1 MAGKAERRPPV
12 ELTNLDAHASGA
24 LQDRDVPLGAVV
36 DDAHL
41 PARAKDAHGLT
52 KRLGAFVVAGDVAQG
67 QAAEHHVER
76 LGRKGEI
83 PCVGIDDVD
92 TLADA
97 LEHRVALGGCP
108 AIARLVAQPPD
119 IDSGRTAP
127 GEATGRRDEDGAPAA
142 ADVEHVLV
150 ASQAEV
156 VEQLLPDRSLA
167 RTCGVEV
174 ARGDAGHGH
183 GRHLRHSADK
193 ALVSSP
199 RPAVTSQQAGSDEDE
214 ERNAEV
220 PSIDAVAGSISL
232 HLTECA
238 NHRGRPSTTISTELA
253 AQGR

>member
-12 ELTNLDAHASGA
+12 ELTNLDVLASGA
-24 LQDRDVPLGAVV
+24 LKDRDVPLGVVV
-36 DDAHL
+36 DDAQL
-41 PARAKDAHGLT
+41 PTRAKDAHGFT

-83 PCVGIDDVD
+83 PCVGIDDFD

-119 IDSGRTAP
+119 IDSGRPAP
-127 GEATGRRDEDGAPAA
+127 GEAPGGRDEDGAPAA
-142 ADVEHVLV
+142 ADVEHMLV
-150 ASQAEV
+150 AAQAEV

-167 RTCGVEV
+167 RAGGVEV
-174 ARGDAGHGH
+174 ARGDAEHSH
-183 GRHLRHSADK
+183 GRHLRRSAGE
-193 ALVSSP
+193 ALVSSL
-199 RPAVTSQQAGSDEDE
+199 RPPVTSQQAGFNEDE

-220 PSIDAVAGSISL
+220 PSIDAVAGSI
-232 HLTECA
+232 
-238 NHRGRPSTTISTELA
+238 
-253 AQGR
+253 